1 MQSSEEESIIGGNQ
15 TIKLTQNQ
23 EVARRQETSE
33 ETEEKRDGSTG
44 RYQTPNTPGEKY
56 FKKRAQ
62 R

>member
-1 MQSSEEESIIGGNQ
+1 MQPSEEESIIGGNQ
-15 TIKLTQNQ
+15 TIKQTQNQ

-33 ETEEKRDGSTG
+33 ESEEKRDGSAG
-44 RYQTPNTPGEKY
+44 QYQIPDTPGQKY